1 MGFLLAFLSTSSGV
15 YHCCKW
21 RSIGEFRLR
30 SVTSRKSMLK
40 MLGPPVDRELKL
52 GVELGGVRSS
62 HSMLSQGDSVK
73 LKGSPLLSTEEG
85 ENWVCMGDRGP
96 GRISCALKR
105 SSAAFPENPSIIPSK
120 GGSSLPIFRRVVSLT
135 FPKGL

>member
-1 MGFLLAFLSTSSGV
+1 MTNILMSNSLCYILYREAVKPLETSLPVASLSDGSELLGKA
-15 YHCCKW
+15 
-21 RSIGEFRLR
+21 
-30 SVTSRKSMLK
+30 
-40 MLGPPVDRELKL
+40 
-52 GVELGGVRSS
+52 S

-85 ENWVCMGDRGP
+85 ENWVCIGDRGP

-120 GGSSLPIFRRVVSLT
+120 GGSSLPIFRRVVSFT